1 MEFTKMQGIGNDYIY
16 FNCIEKELK
25 NPSEIAIKLSDRH
38 FGVGGDGI
46 IMIMSSKVADFRM
59 RMFNADGSEG
69 EMCGNATR
77 CIGKYVYEKGLT
89 DKTKISLE
97 TLGGIKYLELTVK
110 NDIVTEVKVNMGK
123 PILDPK
129 KIPVNINKEII
140 INEVVKI
147 DNNEYNIT
155 CVSMGNPHCIVYMNN
170 IDNLKLEEIGPKFEN
185 ASIFPQRVN
194 TEFVEIIDEK
204 TIKMRVW
211 ERGSGETYACGTG
224 ACAVTVA
231 SVLNNYCKKD
241 QDITVKLLGGD
252 LKINYTTEDLV
263 FMTGPAEFVFEGR
276 IEDE

>member
-16 FNCIEKELK
+16 FNCLEKELK
-25 NPSEIAIKLSDRH
+25 NPSEVAIKLSDRH

-46 IMIMSSKVADFRM
+46 IMIMSSEVADFRM

-97 TLGGIKYLELTVK
+97 TLAGIKYLELNVQ
-110 NDIVTEVKVNMGK
+110 NGIVTEVKVNMGK

-129 KIPVNINKEII
+129 KIPVDINKEII

-155 CVSMGNPHCIVYMNN
+155 CVSMGNPHCIVYMDN
-170 IDNLKLEEIGPKFEN
+170 IDDLKLEEIGPKFEN
-185 ASIFPQRVN
+185 ASIFPQRIN

-241 QDITVKLLGGD
+241 QDITIRLLGGD
-252 LKINYTTEDLV
+252 LKINYTAEDLV

>member
-1 MEFTKMQGIGNDYIY
+1 
-16 FNCIEKELK
+16 
-25 NPSEIAIKLSDRH
+25 
-38 FGVGGDGI
+38 
-46 IMIMSSKVADFRM
+46 MIMSSKVADFRM

-97 TLGGIKYLELTVK
+97 TLGGIKYLELNVK
-110 NDIVTEVKVNMGK
+110 NGIVTEVKVNMGK

-155 CVSMGNPHCIVYMNN
+155 CVSMGNPHCIVYMKD

-252 LKINYTTEDLV
+252 LKINYTAEDLV